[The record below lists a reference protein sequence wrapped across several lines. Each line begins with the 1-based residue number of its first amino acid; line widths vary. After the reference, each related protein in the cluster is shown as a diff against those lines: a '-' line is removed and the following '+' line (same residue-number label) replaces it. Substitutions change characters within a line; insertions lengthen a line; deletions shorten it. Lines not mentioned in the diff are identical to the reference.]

1 MNTAELSAI
10 RTKLRNVNVEYSALV
25 RSKAGEDRFVR
36 MHELRAERQALMALV
51 AGLGGTGGASLLAPR
66 QQPHEAAVQRAP

>member
-1 MNTAELSAI
+1 MNTEELSAI

-36 MHELRAERQALMALV
+36 MHELRAERQALMARV
-51 AGLGGTGGASLLAPR
+51 AGLGGMGGASLMAPR
-66 QQPHEAAVQRAP
+66 QQPLKAAVRSAT